1 MIKGPIHFDTR
12 RNQMRKLLSVLLA
25 LALML
30 AGAGAGNAL
39 AGAYE
44 TSFVTSITYQ
54 NISSFDA
61 DNVVLLFYS
70 DPTDDTPVVL
80 NRPSL
85 AAGAG
90 TSIYIGGVGDLPAG
104 FRGTAIMTSDQEMAA
119 TLVQVPDGTTVK
131 ARPLSNGFSSG
142 TPQTLIASFYKD
154 PALKTILSVQNAGT
168 ADASV
173 TLKFYALGA
182 ATPTYQTTQ
191 TLKSGTGYI
200 VDAGTSSLISGATFN
215 GSVLIETSGAS
226 DQIVSSALE
235 LDSGSGIGAK
245 AFQGIGE
252 GKTLFYLPTALC
264 VVGGPTTYYA
274 VQNTS
279 TTQAADVTVTY
290 SPSGTSESVT
300 IPAGNKRSFNTC
312 TVNVHNFSGSARV
325 QSTNGVNVIAIGKV
339 SGGGLAT
346 AFEGVGTGYPKLSLP
361 YVRYANTTQWNSGL
375 QRTFIAIQN
384 LGPEIPANQITVK
397 YINPDGSVAGT
408 HTINTATPQFA
419 KQNSNATNAGL
430 TTFGFAGGVSGGSV
444 IIEGPAGSQL
454 AAIARVTTRNGS
466 LQAGEDYNAIP
477 FP

>member
-1 MIKGPIHFDTR
+1 
-12 RNQMRKLLSVLLA
+12 MRKILSVLLA

-54 NISSFDA
+54 NISAFDA

-142 TPQTLIASFYKD
+142 TPQSLVATFFKH
-154 PALKTILSVQNAGT
+154 PALKSILSVQNAGT

-200 VDAGTSSLISGATFN
+200 VDAGTSSVITGATFE
-215 GSVLIETSGAS
+215 GSVVIETSGAS
-226 DQIVSSALE
+226 DQIVSSVLE
-235 LDSGSGIGAK
+235 LDFRLPALAPKPSKVLGRAK
-245 AFQGIGE
+245 PCSISHR
-252 GKTLFYLPTALC
+252 TLHVVAGLP
-264 VVGGPTTYYA
+264 PTTPCKTPAHRRSQCDRHLY
-274 VQNTS
+274 
-279 TTQAADVTVTY
+279 
-290 SPSGTSESVT
+290 PSGQ
-300 IPAGNKRSFNTC
+300 PKAPRSLP
-312 TVNVHNFSGSARV
+312 
-325 QSTNGVNVIAIGKV
+325 VIRKV
-339 SGGGLAT
+339 ST
-346 AFEGVGTGYPKLSLP
+346 
-361 YVRYANTTQWNSGL
+361 
-375 QRTFIAIQN
+375 
-384 LGPEIPANQITVK
+384 PA
-397 YINPDGSVAGT
+397 
-408 HTINTATPQFA
+408 
-419 KQNSNATNAGL
+419 L
-430 TTFGFAGGVSGGSV
+430 
-444 IIEGPAGSQL
+444 
-454 AAIARVTTRNGS
+454 
-466 LQAGEDYNAIP
+466 
-477 FP
+477 